1 MQKKTGYVSDWTSR
15 RSFLKVSGC
24 CTALVLAG
32 CKDIDT
38 GKKSAVRP
46 TTGDAELAEWA
57 KNRFLTHWNC
67 SQAVLEALG
76 PKYGLDHELAVKVAC
91 PFAAGMWKG
100 KTCGSFTGAYMAIGM
115 AHGAIGKKE
124 DHFAVNAVIDRVKEF
139 DKAQMARFGT
149 LDCSSL
155 LGSDMS
161 TPEGIKEAAGKGMF
175 TKVCPKTV
183 VAAVN
188 EVLKIT

>member
-1 MQKKTGYVSDWTSR
+1 M
-15 RSFLKVSGC
+15 
-24 CTALVLAG
+24 ALAG
-32 CKDIDT
+32 HTDMAIA
-38 GKKSAVRP
+38 KKPAVRP
-46 TTGDAELAEWA
+46 PKEDAELAEWA

-76 PKYGLDHELAVKVAC
+76 PKYGLDYELAVKVAC

-100 KTCGSFTGAYMAIGM
+100 KTCGSFTAAYMSAGM

-124 DHFAVNAVIDRVKEF
+124 DHFAVKPVMDRVKQF

-161 TPEGIKEAAGKGMF
+161 TPEGIKEASGKGMF

-183 VAAVN
+183 IAAVN